1 MSGQSGIEDGA
12 EHPVISLGDQ
22 DVSLSVLPVVVVL
35 AYERLHSLQ
44 RLLNGLLQADYPEGQ
59 SVKLVLSVDQGGDR
73 RIRTHCDQFI
83 WPFGEKQ
90 LVFHE
95 RQLGLLQHVL
105 WAGDLSLEHGPVV
118 VLEDDLMLS
127 PQFYRYAM
135 QALHAFGK
143 VPSVACCAL
152 YHHQLNET
160 CKRAFH
166 PIPDGS
172 DLYFLQVAA
181 SWGQCWTKDQW
192 IGFRTWMS
200 GKTHADVE
208 AVPMAWDIL
217 KWPRSSWKKW
227 FTAYLVSEGKYVA
240 YPRHSLSTN
249 FMENGTHQSQGDWSY
264 QTVMDWKPRQWRW
277 CLPEQSGARYDSY
290 CELEAGILKALN
302 PGLEAYD
309 FDVDLNGHKRPEHL
323 RAAFVLSS
331 RPARVSERTFSRS
344 LRPAEANVA
353 AALPGTGLVLARRE
367 NLIFDVPVVLM
378 DELSHAFAIPKKQL
392 GKFFWEHLEK
402 MGMWVC
408 LKWLVRCMLSSF
420 ARRFCL

>member
-1 MSGQSGIEDGA
+1 MNAVGKSMFSQEGGCLEQDVAAQVASC
-12 EHPVISLGDQ
+12 PVI
-22 DVSLSVLPVVVVL
+22 VVL
-35 AYERLHSLQ
+35 AFNRMTALQ
-44 RLLNGLLQADYPEGQ
+44 RLLDSLLKAVFPGGIG
-59 SVKLVLSVDQGGDR
+59 VTLVLSVDHGGDAEVR
-73 RIRTHCDQFI
+73 QFCEAFH
-83 WPFGEKQ
+83 WPFGEKRQ
-90 LVFHE
+90 VFHE
-95 RQLGLLQHVL
+95 HPLGLWNHVMY
-105 WAGDLSLEHGPVV
+105 AGDLALKHGSVI
-118 VLEDDLMLS
+118 VLEDDLVVS
-127 PQFYRYAM
+127 PFFFQYAV
-135 QALHAFGK
+135 QVIRSLGE

-160 CKRAFH
+160 SKLAFH

-172 DLYFLQVAA
+172 DVYYLQVAA

-192 IGFRTWMS
+192 IGFRTWML
-200 GKTHADVE
+200 GKTHEDVE
-208 AVPMAWDIL
+208 AVPMAWDIQ

-264 QTVMDWKPRQWRW
+264 QTVLDWKPRQWRW

-290 CELEAGILKALN
+290 CELEARILKALN

-309 FDVDLNGHKRPEHL
+309 FDVDLNGRKRPEHL
-323 RAAFVLSS
+323 RAAFVLSC
-331 RPARVSERTFSRS
+331 RPASASERTFSRC

-353 AALPGTGLVLARRE
+353 ADLSGKGLALARRE
-367 NLIFDVPVVLM
+367 NLLFDASIVLM
-378 DELSHAFAIPKKQL
+378 DEMSYAFAVPRKQM
-392 GKFFWEHLEK
+392 GKFFWDHLEEK
-402 MGMWVC
+402 GMWVC